1 MSIYKVDTESIIA
14 LSRLLHV
21 GANAVDQTMRQSAAP
36 ALRKIV
42 FQRGADVFATA
53 QRLADAL
60 RRMNTLKN
68 DLNIMGDA
76 LKVVAEEA
84 YNSDGSVFA
93 LFQGIPVCVATNQ
106 QIVQFDYTAMFLDNR
121 NPKVDALLIGWAS
134 NWIENMKGVVANG
147 LNKLGVKVALWDTI
161 PEEMIRDSID
171 SLLEQLEKDSIEG
184 GYDNS
189 KFDEAYGMYRKFLSL
204 GIEIEDTSI
213 QELMG
218 RSTDE
223 FTENEYLQ
231 LLVKKENLSF
241 MKEISDQLDAGFAEY
256 DALKHTIGLAD
267 EIKQELARN
276 YIARTKNLLAIKQAL
291 LDTGYD
297 NETVNRTIDEMLREY
312 QDSYLR
318 AIKMTL
324 SKVADKGID
333 KAMGKAGLLKLFL
346 YTVDESNRLLGTTKT
361 VNHLKSVYATAS
373 YSYALVEKFNQYAQ
387 IIRSG
392 KYTQADI
399 DQCNQYFELARQA
412 KIQEYQAIVDF
423 TNEQLSSIS
432 IATAQKK
439 ADARQMIQEIEAEI
453 DIGQSAEA
461 AEQQR
466 RQRNA
471 GGLPLTKDHDRQ
483 RKEAE
488 AGHAGFKTPLAD
500 AGQNVADA
508 AQTAQHTGDQH
519 AGPAHLIYV
528 DAHGV
533 RCLRMLTTGHQPQ
546 AEAGL
551 VQQHIGRHK
560 DHHGND
566 HEPVKLKITPAGN
579 KGFFLLHILDGGG
592 HRGRGGG
599 GGGP

>member
-231 LLVKKENLSF
+231 LLVKK
-241 MKEISDQLDAGFAEY
+241 
-256 DALKHTIGLAD
+256 
-267 EIKQELARN
+267 
-276 YIARTKNLLAIKQAL
+276 
-291 LDTGYD
+291 
-297 NETVNRTIDEMLREY
+297 
-312 QDSYLR
+312 
-318 AIKMTL
+318 
-324 SKVADKGID
+324 
-333 KAMGKAGLLKLFL
+333 
-346 YTVDESNRLLGTTKT
+346 
-361 VNHLKSVYATAS
+361 
-373 YSYALVEKFNQYAQ
+373 
-387 IIRSG
+387 
-392 KYTQADI
+392 
-399 DQCNQYFELARQA
+399 
-412 KIQEYQAIVDF
+412 
-423 TNEQLSSIS
+423 
-432 IATAQKK
+432 
-439 ADARQMIQEIEAEI
+439 
-453 DIGQSAEA
+453 
-461 AEQQR
+461 
-466 RQRNA
+466 
-471 GGLPLTKDHDRQ
+471 
-483 RKEAE
+483 
-488 AGHAGFKTPLAD
+488 
-500 AGQNVADA
+500 
-508 AQTAQHTGDQH
+508 
-519 AGPAHLIYV
+519 
-528 DAHGV
+528 
-533 RCLRMLTTGHQPQ
+533 
-546 AEAGL
+546 
-551 VQQHIGRHK
+551 
-560 DHHGND
+560 
-566 HEPVKLKITPAGN
+566 
-579 KGFFLLHILDGGG
+579 
-592 HRGRGGG
+592 
-599 GGGP
+599 

>member
-42 FQRGADVFATA
+42 LQRGADVFATA

-189 KFDEAYGMYRKFLSL
+189 KFDEAYGMYRKFLSF

-318 AIKMTL
+318 AIKMAL

-453 DIGQSAEA
+453 QRLSA
-461 AEQQR
+461 
-466 RQRNA
+466 
-471 GGLPLTKDHDRQ
+471 LKD
-483 RKEAE
+483 
-488 AGHAGFKTPLAD
+488 T
-500 AGQNVADA
+500 ADA
-508 AQTAQHTGDQH
+508 A
-519 AGPAHLIYV
+519 Y
-528 DAHGV
+528 
-533 RCLRMLTTGHQPQ
+533 
-546 AEAGL
+546 
-551 VQQHIGRHK
+551 QQLEGGMGGR
-560 DHHGND
+560 
-566 HEPVKLKITPAGN
+566 
-579 KGFFLLHILDGGG
+579 
-592 HRGRGGG
+592 
-599 GGGP
+599 

>member
-241 MKEISDQLDAGFAEY
+241 MKEISDQLDAGLRNMTRLNTQLAWPMKSSRSWPE
-256 DALKHTIGLAD
+256 TILP
-267 EIKQELARN
+267 
-276 YIARTKNLLAIKQAL
+276 
-291 LDTGYD
+291 
-297 NETVNRTIDEMLREY
+297 
-312 QDSYLR
+312 
-318 AIKMTL
+318 
-324 SKVADKGID
+324 
-333 KAMGKAGLLKLFL
+333 
-346 YTVDESNRLLGTTKT
+346 
-361 VNHLKSVYATAS
+361 
-373 YSYALVEKFNQYAQ
+373 
-387 IIRSG
+387 
-392 KYTQADI
+392 
-399 DQCNQYFELARQA
+399 
-412 KIQEYQAIVDF
+412 
-423 TNEQLSSIS
+423 
-432 IATAQKK
+432 AQKTCW
-439 ADARQMIQEIEAEI
+439 
-453 DIGQSAEA
+453 QSS
-461 AEQQR
+461 R
-466 RQRNA
+466 RFWTRA
-471 GGLPLTKDHDRQ
+471 MTMRPL
-483 RKEAE
+483 
-488 AGHAGFKTPLAD
+488 
-500 AGQNVADA
+500 
-508 AQTAQHTGDQH
+508 
-519 AGPAHLIYV
+519 
-528 DAHGV
+528 
-533 RCLRMLTTGHQPQ
+533 
-546 AEAGL
+546 
-551 VQQHIGRHK
+551 IGRSMKCCVNTRTAIFAQSRWHCQRSRIK
-560 DHHGND
+560 AS
-566 HEPVKLKITPAGN
+566 IRRWAR
-579 KGFFLLHILDGGG
+579 LDC
-592 HRGRGGG
+592 
-599 GGGP
+599 